1 MSTTEALRT
10 QLDVLQ
16 TQYNL
21 LKVQNRRL
29 RDENPQ
35 QDEVLQ
41 LEHELDE
48 TRQENVQLSQ
58 TIVALKAKLGEQEEQ
73 TGTWTDELER
83 SVETLT
89 CEATALRVQLDAMT
103 VELADEKCEVTQA
116 TSRAETAEE
125 YAKHLEEELDRLRRG
140 SELER
145 LQAVAEETRKWEAR
159 EAQLIRRVDELERD
173 ESKLEKEH
181 EGVKNTAA
189 ATEDERAEVLIGDKT
204 GSLTSIPVK
213 SDKRL
218 DSPVKLDLSP
228 PTVVP
233 TSSVAT
239 GDHLSMALLAQQF
252 PPLPKFTGDNLDD
265 DAENLEE
272 WLEQTEL
279 VAQGCGWNEQAKLFS
294 VVARLRGSASGF
306 YRSCTPQQRSSYK
319 LLTAALRE
327 RFTPVRIQ
335 SVQSSKFHG
344 RKQLVTE
351 TVDQYAQD
359 LKKLFL
365 RAYPPRQCEAP
376 GAEIMA
382 QSVIAYQFVD
392 GLLPEIKV
400 KLAGCKGTSLA
411 RLDSRK
417 PA

>member
-21 LKVQNRRL
+21 LEVQNRRL

-58 TIVALKAKLGEQEEQ
+58 TIVALEAKLGEQEEQ
-73 TGTWTDELER
+73 TETWTDELER

-89 CEATALRVQLDAMT
+89 CEATELRVQLDAMT
-103 VELADEKCEVTQA
+103 VELADEKREVTQA
-116 TSRAETAEE
+116 
-125 YAKHLEEELDRLRRG
+125 
-140 SELER
+140 
-145 LQAVAEETRKWEAR
+145 
-159 EAQLIRRVDELERD
+159 
-173 ESKLEKEH
+173 
-181 EGVKNTAA
+181 N
-189 ATEDERAEVLIGDKT
+189 KT
-204 GSLTSIPVK
+204 GSLTSTPVK

-239 GDHLSMALLAQQF
+239 GDHLPMALLAQQL
-252 PPLPKFTGDNLDD
+252 PPLPKFTGDNPDD

-272 WLEQTEL
+272 WLGQTEL

-306 YRSCTPQQRSSYK
+306 YQSCTPQQRSSYK

-335 SVQSSKFHG
+335 SVQSSQFYG
-344 RKQLVTE
+344 RKQLATE

-365 RAYPPRQCEAP
+365 RAYPPRQHEAP

-400 KLAGCKGTSLA
+400 KLAGCEGTFEQLLSKARFQEA
-411 RLDSRK
+411 RLRELVPTANTRPGSGVHMPK
-417 PA
+417 PTLPVSAV